1 MESDRTFLRNL
12 LFGQALSLTKNIFND
27 SGKYIKKDLGVRSSP
42 RELTWG
48 CAFKKRESPV

>member
-42 RELTWG
+42 GELTWG
-48 CAFKKRESPV
+48 CASKKRESPV